1 VQEVIWA
8 RLIYKKTNK
17 KNQRQD
23 HTIKQYFHHS
33 KNASTHS
40 AYLLCLLQI
49 NISNKR
55 KKGPS
60 VILNTHPP
68 QKKKKKKKEKKRKKV
83 KNLQMIK
90 RPHPFM
96 ISSEIQIRS
105 KPDAAVIK
113 MMTKVAT
120 IEPWSNAFCKLP
132 VREKCWKAK
141 YPAINKETIAP
152 A

>member
-68 QKKKKKKKEKKRKKV
+68 QKKKKKKEKKRKKV

-113 MMTKVAT
+113 MMAKVAT